1 MIGSKVSHGFP
12 WKFLIA
18 TGFAVALLGGIN
30 PRGAELVPFR
40 GTETSGLKVEMP
52 SASNEKRSSETP
64 DAEWES
70 VEAEFRTAAV
80 AMGRGEL
87 ADARK
92 AFAAILVRQPQHL
105 GSLINLGWVA
115 QREKAWGEAEGYL
128 KRAQVLAPENASV
141 WLALGVVYL
150 AQDKVDF
157 ALAAFSQTVALEPT
171 NARARRM
178 LGLTLGRKEWYSAA
192 EGELRRSLEIEPND
206 AGAHFNL
213 AVIYL
218 QRQPAAIELAR
229 RHYHLSM
236 DLGSAPD
243 SKMDAMFAQ
252 NNDPI
257 PQGKGIRN

>member
-1 MIGSKVSHGFP
+1 MTRASVLCNFP
-12 WKFLIA
+12 WKFISASVL
-18 TGFAVALLGGIN
+18 VVVLLGGTT

-40 GTETSGLKVEMP
+40 NIDASELNTEVNSTQETAAPTSP
-52 SASNEKRSSETP
+52 I
-64 DAEWES
+64 
-70 VEAEFRTAAV
+70 VEAETSVETEFRSAAT

-87 ADARK
+87 QDAK
-92 AFAAILVRQPQHL
+92 KTFTAILARQPQHL
-105 GSLINLGWVA
+105 GSLINMGWVA
-115 QREKAWGEAEGYL
+115 QREKAWADAEGYL

-157 ALAAFSQTVALEPT
+157 ALAALSQTVALEPA
-171 NARARRM
+171 NARGHRM

-192 EGELRRSLEIEPND
+192 EGELRRSLELEPND

-229 RHYHLSM
+229 RHYHLSV

-243 SKMDAMFAQ
+243 PKIDAILAQ
-252 NNDPI
+252 NNTS
-257 PQGKGIRN
+257 KS